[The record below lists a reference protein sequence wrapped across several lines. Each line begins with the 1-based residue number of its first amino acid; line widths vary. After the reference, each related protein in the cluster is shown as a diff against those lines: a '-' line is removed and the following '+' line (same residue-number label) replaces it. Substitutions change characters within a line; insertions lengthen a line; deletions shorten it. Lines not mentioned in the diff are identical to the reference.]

1 MGTNHVRE
9 AVPPQELV
17 QRRLGEHVPGA
28 PPVQEFPLLFER
40 GCLGLHFKVA
50 PLSVMMT
57 LGKGLVHLPVV
68 IHKAQS
74 SRLLEL
80 LLTVVWDLGHVEGER
95 VVPEVLPHERVGGV
109 GVGQILVDLCKDIYS

>member
-1 MGTNHVRE
+1 MRTNHVRE

-57 LGKGLVHLPVV
+57 LGQRSCAFTCSYP
-68 IHKAQS
+68 QS
-74 SRLLEL
+74 PEL
-80 LLTVVWDLGHVEGER
+80 QT
-95 VVPEVLPHERVGGV
+95 P
-109 GVGQILVDLCKDIYS
+109 